1 MTQSLDSLL
10 LHYQS
15 IRHAGEYLLIAG
27 LVGDLLVILF
37 LQSKKRAEK
46 VVSIIATAT
55 IIVGVGIEMFAGGR
69 ADDVVREMRAPRLLG
84 GTRQEEIAKRIR
96 TLGTHETVLF
106 EISDIDG
113 EVAGITRDLS
123 KAISSAGWKAGFD
136 RWPPTPPE
144 WLRAPGQGILLLVS
158 PAAPDQ
164 TVLPAAKALLDAL
177 RSEGLQADLS
187 QAYVGPEPPIDNRIM
202 IVVYS
207 K

>member
-1 MTQSLDSLL
+1 VTQSLDSLL

-15 IRHAGEYLLIAG
+15 IRHAGEYLLVAG

-69 ADDVVREMRAPRLLG
+69 ADDVVREMRAPRLLS
-84 GTRQEEIAKRIR
+84 GTRQEEISKRLR
-96 TLGTHETVLF
+96 TFGAHETVLF

-144 WLRAPGQGILLLVS
+144 SLRAPGQGILLLVS

-187 QAYVGPEPPIDNRIM
+187 QAYVGPEPPIDNRIR

>member
-15 IRHAGEYLLIAG
+15 IRHVGEYLLIAG
-27 LVGDLLVILF
+27 LLGDLLVIVF
-37 LQSKKRAEK
+37 LEDRKPAEK
-46 VVSIIATAT
+46 IVSVIATAT
-55 IIVGVGIEMFAGGR
+55 ITIGVGIEMFAGGR
-69 ADDVVREMRAPRLLG
+69 ADDIVREMRAPRLLG
-84 GTRQEEIAKRIR
+84 GTRQEEIAKKLR
-96 TLGTHETVLF
+96 TFGAHETVLF

-144 WLRAPGQGILLLVS
+144 WLRGPSQGILLVVS

-164 TVLPAAKALLDAL
+164 TVLPAAKALLAAL

-187 QAYVGPEPPIDNRIM
+187 QAYVGPAPPMDSRIS

>member
-84 GTRQEEIAKRIR
+84 ATRQEEIAKKLRAF
-96 TLGTHETVLF
+96 GAQNTVLF

-144 WLRAPGQGILLLVS
+144 YLRTPGQGILILVS

-187 QAYVGPEPPIDNRIM
+187 QAYVGPEPPVDNRIR

>member
-15 IRHAGEYLLIAG
+15 IRHVGEYLLIAG

-84 GTRQEEIAKRIR
+84 GTRQEEIANKIR
-96 TLGTHETVLF
+96 AFGAQETVLF

-123 KAISSAGWKAGFD
+123 KAMSSAGWKAGFD

-144 WLRAPGQGILLLVS
+144 SLRAPSQGILILVS

-187 QAYVGPEPPIDNRIM
+187 QAYVGPEPPIDNRIR